1 MAAFIY
7 PMENVLRIKERIE
20 EQKRMELGQAMV
32 AWQDTVKAK
41 EAMEARLKADL
52 DTFYGDQS
60 GFVSA
65 TRLGQMSAQV
75 AFVAAE
81 VKVQEGLVAQ
91 ALEVVERKREALK
104 KALEEKKIQ
113 EKLKEKA
120 YERWYEEERLKE
132 QQTLDEI
139 VGYRYAVKE
148 EEHE

>member
-32 AWQDTVKAK
+32 AWQDAVKVK

-52 DTFYGDQS
+52 ETFYGDQR

-81 VKVQEGLVAQ
+81 VKAQEGLVAG
-91 ALEVVERKREALK
+91 ALGVVEQKREALK